1 MKNSNREKQRQFG
14 LKLLF
19 IAIIVALVFTVWYLS
34 EKRERQIDGPVSPVD
49 ASLEIGLSG
58 ENAVSRED
66 RYLSEAKSI
75 MLNNYSD
82 INMDAD
88 FSLYQ
93 LDSLG
98 QAVQEKDY
106 ASFWDNFLQMYGQI
120 DVGSVTYNASDD
132 SVWIFFKTKQDGQS
146 TATFSFWREVK
157 FVDSTE
163 NGRGIAKPSLLRDII
178 IRMPPRY
185 QSGEVEALNEN

>member
-19 IAIIVALVFTVWYLS
+19 IAVIVALVFTVWYLS
-34 EKRERQIDGPVSPVD
+34 EKRERQIDGPVSPID
-49 ASLEIGLSG
+49 TSLEIGLSE
-58 ENAVSRED
+58 ENVLSREE
-66 RYLSEAKSI
+66 RYLAEAKGI
-75 MLNNYSD
+75 MVSNYSD
-82 INMDAD
+82 VNMDVD

-98 QAVQEKDY
+98 QAVQEQDY
-106 ASFWDNFLQMYGQI
+106 MSFWDNFVKMYGQI

-132 SVWIFFKTKQDGQS
+132 SVWIYFRTKQEGQD

-157 FVDSTE
+157 FVDATE
-163 NGRGIAKPSLLRDII
+163 NGRIMTRPSLLRDII

-185 QSGEVEALNEN
+185 QSGEVD